1 MRRYARNGV
10 DAAGSAVAH
19 AMSHVQW
26 LQHRAAEHRAVEE
39 PLFQENRTFV
49 GWFEDDLLTASGAAE
64 VRQRIREALAQLPS
78 SADMLYLEA
87 SWETC
92 EELRF
97 NEEKPGIVRAVRPSG
112 SAAIIFTRKGI
123 LKAAQILGG
132 QPWHWLDL
140 MYSHAVSVGL
150 LEAYI
155 TMPPCFVQDGFFGSD
170 VKRESEM
177 PNVWAGGSSTDG
189 RGGGM
194 GGKGKEDMKR
204 VHQPVYPVCVEH
216 YFSRFEPFDSL
227 VFTDAHV
234 HTHYDAETGLI
245 RARSMSI
252 RSPLFQGANEIHF
265 TETHADWQA
274 SYQERGERAKDPL
287 PEISHWGMAN
297 GWKMFVQLPLMR
309 VSEECIEFAV
319 PAASLCWPQLPPSPH
334 LKVSCFCDVFN
345 TLFHYSAFLQ

>member
-1 MRRYARNGV
+1 
-10 DAAGSAVAH
+10 
-19 AMSHVQW
+19 VQLQNIQ
-26 LQHRAAEHRAVEE
+26 LQHTQPILHCVCEE
-39 PLFQENRTFV
+39 ILFQTTIINFL
-49 GWFEDDLLTASGAAE
+49 F
-64 VRQRIREALAQLPS
+64 
-78 SADMLYLEA
+78 
-87 SWETC
+87 
-92 EELRF
+92 F
-97 NEEKPGIVRAVRPSG
+97 N
-112 SAAIIFTRKGI
+112 
-123 LKAAQILGG
+123 
-132 QPWHWLDL
+132 
-140 MYSHAVSVGL
+140 
-150 LEAYI
+150 
-155 TMPPCFVQDGFFGSD
+155 
-170 VKRESEM
+170 
-177 PNVWAGGSSTDG
+177 STDG

-297 GWKMFVQLPLMR
+297 GWKTFVQLPL
-309 VSEECIEFAV
+309 
-319 PAASLCWPQLPPSPH
+319 Q
-334 LKVSCFCDVFN
+334 
-345 TLFHYSAFLQ
+345 